1 MNGFKNW
8 VGNMKY
14 KINFFLCTVQSVTV
28 LGLEEDLF
36 GTGD

>member
-1 MNGFKNW
+1 
-8 VGNMKY
+8 MKY
-14 KINFFLCTVQSVTV
+14 KINFFLWTFQSVIV